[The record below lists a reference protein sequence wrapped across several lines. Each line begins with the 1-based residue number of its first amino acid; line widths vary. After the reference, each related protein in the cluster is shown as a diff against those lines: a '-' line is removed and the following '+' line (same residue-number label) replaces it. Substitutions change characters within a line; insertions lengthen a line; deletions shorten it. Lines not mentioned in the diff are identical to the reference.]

1 MGLVPGLHGPRLATE
16 QAPVSTV
23 LLIVLG
29 MLALLVIFWAIGVF
43 ALAVLGVRSA
53 LDNKG
58 FAGRFRA
65 FRKSGRGK
73 SSARSG
79 R

>member
-1 MGLVPGLHGPRLATE
+1 MHGLRLASD
-16 QAPVSTV
+16 QAPVSVVV
-23 LLIVLG
+23 LILLG
-29 MLALLVIFWAIGVF
+29 TLALLVILRAIWVF

-58 FAGRFRA
+58 FAGRFWA
-65 FRKSGRGK
+65 FRKSRRDK
-73 SSARSG
+73 ASSRSG